1 MTEQAEGVVLSEVDD
16 HVLKIHIDNPTK
28 KNAFD
33 PDMMLQLSNA
43 LTELHNNPELWV
55 GVITAEGDNF
65 TAGLDMPKFF
75 GPGAN
80 PTPIP
85 KQISTPSALVTPA
98 KNLLSQPFK
107 VFALPSVLRW
117 LWPAT

>member
-1 MTEQAEGVVLSEVDD
+1 MAGESMGKILSEVEN
-16 HVLKIHIDNPTK
+16 HILKITISNPSK
-28 KNAFD
+28 RNAFD

-43 LTELHNNPELWV
+43 LTELDVNPDLWV
-55 GVITAEGDNF
+55 GVLTAEGEHF

-85 KQISTPSALVTPA
+85 EDNVSVFGLGKRAVSRSSPRCKALV
-98 KNLLSQPFK
+98 SQ
-107 VFALPSVLRW
+107 LESRW
-117 LWPAT
+117 HWQAI

>member
-1 MTEQAEGVVLSEVDD
+1 
-16 HVLKIHIDNPTK
+16 
-28 KNAFD
+28 
-33 PDMMLQLSNA
+33 MMLQLSNA

-65 TAGLDMPKFF
+65 TAGLDMPKFL
-75 GPGAN
+75 ALAR
-80 PTPIP
+80 IQHQSL

-98 KNLLSQPFK
+98 RNLLSQPFK
-107 VFALPSVLRW
+107 AFALPSVLRW

>member
-43 LTELHNNPELWV
+43 LTELHNQNFV
-55 GVITAEGDNF
+55 GWRHHRRG
-65 TAGLDMPKFF
+65 
-75 GPGAN
+75 
-80 PTPIP
+80 
-85 KQISTPSALVTPA
+85 
-98 KNLLSQPFK
+98 
-107 VFALPSVLRW
+107 R
-117 LWPAT
+117 